1 MNAKQMAILTAAVVA
16 LVVIV
21 TLVKVGLG
29 GHGSGQSGVPI
40 PVVQTDPELN
50 FVATGGPT
58 SRFSPQLPPDK
69 EKEVEG
75 HHDFRFTNDKDVPV
89 DVFVTRVSCNL
100 CLRVQI
106 GLAPDSGKVEDVA
119 WEALETEEVK
129 KANAHG
135 FTVPPKRAG
144 WVRLI
149 WKDEEA
155 GAKLLTADLR
165 TASSNGF
172 APNITLQYGAL
183 FVERVRVLPE
193 KKDITV
199 ETLNSGDDRP
209 HTAWF
214 TVYSSTR
221 PDFTLE
227 AEKEE
232 VQKRRHP
239 FVTCGTPEPLTPDQ
253 CRDLEKEHKRAFL
266 CGYRVPVTVW
276 EHLKD
281 GREHDL
287 GPFRTG
293 VSLKCNLLDEDLGLY
308 IMGTVRGGVKV
319 VGDENVEDRV
329 VFGNFRRDID
339 AVKTVRLETKQG
351 TTLRIDKKP
360 DFMEAELKD
369 ESDGV
374 GKLWGLTLTI
384 RANGVSGH
392 FPRPDDPGMSDT
404 AIYLKANER
413 PLRIPVSGT
422 ASQR

>member
-29 GHGSGQSGVPI
+29 GHDGGGQGQKI
-40 PVVQTDPELN
+40 DLPVLPDPHLT
-50 FVATGGPT
+50 FKATGGPT
-58 SRFSPQLPPDK
+58 SRFSPQLPPDQ
-69 EKEVEG
+69 EMGVEG
-75 HHDFRFTNDKDVPV
+75 HHDFQFTNDKDAPV
-89 DVFVTRVSCNL
+89 DVFVTRVSCNR

-106 GLAPDSGKVEDVA
+106 GLTPDSGKVEDVA

-129 KANAHG
+129 ANAHG
-135 FTVPPKRAG
+135 FTVPPKRGG
-144 WVRLI
+144 WVRLT

-165 TASSNGF
+165 TTSSIGS
-172 APNITLQYGAL
+172 APTIPIQYGAL

-193 KKDITV
+193 KKEMSV
-199 ETLNSGDDRP
+199 ETLHSGYGPR
-209 HTAWF
+209 TAWF

-232 VQKRRHP
+232 VQKRHP
-239 FVTCGTPEPLTPDQ
+239 FVTCGTPEPLTDEQ
-253 CRDLEKEHKRAFL
+253 CRALEKEHKRAFL

-276 EHLKD
+276 ERLKD

-293 VSLKCNLLDEDLGLY
+293 VALKCSLLDEDLGLY
-308 IMGTVRGGVKV
+308 VLGTVHSDGVKV

-329 VFGNFRRDID
+329 IFGNFRRDID

-369 ESDGV
+369 ESDGA